1 MIDAKEIK
9 GLVRY
14 KEKDNNEIKWSD
26 YDIKNALNEALRYIN
41 QSRGLQNSDFLEK
54 EYIVDIHEINKA
66 IEEENAANEEQK
78 PPIDFAKDGVELP
91 ADYLVLVGIIRM
103 NDGHELKPSEAVR
116 IPDARQYKI
125 LGNKIYS
132 GAESVKMVYRYFI
145 PSINDNE
152 TDKIELPLFLKDCIV
167 KMTCL
172 ILNQAETDTLLQ
184 SVNSIVSA
192 VIPERR
198 YKNLEKKMPF
208 FV

>member
-9 GLVRY
+9 RLVRY
-14 KEKDNNEIKWSD
+14 KQRDNDEIKWSD

-54 EYIVDIHEINKA
+54 EYIIDIHEINKA
-66 IEEENAANEEQK
+66 NEEQK
-78 PPIDFAKDGVELP
+78 PPVDFAKDGVELP

-103 NDGHELKPSEAVR
+103 NDGHELKPAEAVR

-132 GAESVKMVYRYFI
+132 GAESVKIVYRYFI
-145 PSINDNE
+145 PSINDIEN
-152 TDKIELPLFLKDCIV
+152 DKIELPVFLKDCIV
-167 KMTCL
+167 KITCL
-172 ILNQAETDTLLQ
+172 ILNQAETDVLLQ

-192 VIPERR
+192 VIPTRR
-198 YKNLEKKMPF
+198 YRNLEKKMPF
-208 FV
+208 YC